1 MASIAFS
8 LEEKGEIS
16 EVTIHREGVFL
27 VRLVDRK
34 PGVTRSFES
43 VAASLKRAEQSRLRE
58 NIRQKFEE
66 EILSRQGVEWTTG
79 Q

>member
-1 MASIAFS
+1 
-8 LEEKGEIS
+8 
-16 EVTIHREGVFL
+16 
-27 VRLVDRK
+27 
-34 PGVTRSFES
+34 VTRSFES